1 MEVDQVLP
9 GKRTDQCPHLVRILD
24 VERRMLHQLTNPL
37 QTTRQHAAGLDAEP
51 LVHDQRV
58 VLEVLG
64 EAGQCLGL
72 LGFER

>member
-9 GKRTDQCPHLVRILD
+9 GKRTDQRPHLVRVLD
-24 VERRMLHQLTNPL
+24 VERRVLHQRLDPRKSA
-37 QTTRQHAAGLDAEP
+37 RQHATGLDTEP

>member
-9 GKRTDQCPHLVRILD
+9 GKRTDQRPHLVRVLD
-24 VERRMLHQLTNPL
+24 VERRVLHQRLDPL
-37 QTTRQHAAGLDAEP
+37 QPTWQDTAGLDAEP